1 MKSLFFYVVLFS
13 ISISFVHAQNSFITP
28 ISSNRHD
35 FTLVEGITNTVSW
48 EPAPIDVTLGS
59 YNLTVWF
66 LQPEVPAPFAGYFL
80 TKNDWVEIRRK
91 LKSSQ
96 AEIERVKNK
105 ERDTCDNLLKERDTK
120 CKELNDNLLKTV
132 DLLKEER
139 SNLNKSIKDLKDN
152 YFWFKVGSSIIVT
165 GLSSYTIYQL
175 VAK

>member
-1 MKSLFFYVVLFS
+1 MFLLAS
-13 ISISFVHAQNSFITP
+13 INDAAAQNNFITP
-28 ISSNRHD
+28 INSNISN
-35 FTLVEGITNTVSW
+35 FTISEGILDPVDW

-66 LQPEVPAPFAGYFL
+66 LQPDVPAPFSGYFL

-91 LKSSQ
+91 LKSGQ

-105 ERDTCDNLLKERDTK
+105 ERDVCDKLLVERDTK

-139 SNLNKSIKDLKDN
+139 SNLNKSIKDLKNN
-152 YFWFKVGSSIIVT
+152 YFWFKVGSSVIVT
-165 GLSSYTIYQL
+165 GFSSYTIYQL
-175 VAK
+175 VVK